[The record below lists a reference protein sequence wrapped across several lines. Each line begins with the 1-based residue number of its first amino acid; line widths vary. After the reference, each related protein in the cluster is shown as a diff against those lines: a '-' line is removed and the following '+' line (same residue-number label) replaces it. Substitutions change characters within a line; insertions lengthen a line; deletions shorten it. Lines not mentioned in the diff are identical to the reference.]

1 MTAKRNRIFRKRKL
15 ELFLL
20 LALFYIFVP
29 QKTYAAGYE
38 VADARKGIIEVQSG
52 FTDAKDNFREMKS
65 GSGFLI
71 RNEQNETYIITN
83 HTVVANSV
91 SEMKKYCKKK
101 KIDTEK
107 INLSNEIRI
116 VVKGDV
122 TVSASVLVKSVEQDY
137 CILSTDDVL
146 HEKQALKLGSSKEVR
161 QGENVYA
168 LGFPKE
174 AEHMEYAPADV
185 EIKYG
190 TVIDEK
196 AKIRPGVFLRHSIP
210 VSAGNTGGPLM
221 NEKGYVIGL
230 TCRKFTDKKKERY
243 YAAPVDEIIEVLNSI
258 YIYFGSETIDTAY
271 EKLDRMYQT
280 CLEISAESGYT
291 KDSAQAF
298 TLAVQEAQKTLE
310 KETPVEEELTTA
322 YRALAAAKVR
332 LVPKMTKLELAL
344 RIFAVCDGILF
355 LWFVIIF
362 VKNSN
367 EKKRM
372 YRPQKPFYP
381 TGSRGQENRPVLF
394 FEKTG
399 ETAVVDKS
407 RFVIGADPLAADYCL
422 AGNPA
427 VSGEHAVLFENN
439 DNWYIDDR
447 GSLNGTFVNQ
457 VRVMPGTAV
466 MIRDGDTIV
475 LADEVCQMRR

>member
-1 MTAKRNRIFRKRKL
+1 MTAKRNRIFRKRKS

-20 LALFYIFVP
+20 LAWFCIFLA
-29 QKTYAAGYE
+29 QKTSAAGHA
-38 VADARKGIIEVQSG
+38 VADTRSGILEVQSG
-52 FTDAKDNFREMKS
+52 FTDAKGNFRKMKS

-71 RNEQNETYIITN
+71 RNEQNETYMITN
-83 HTVVANSV
+83 QAVVANSV

-122 TVSASVLVKSVEQDY
+122 SVAASVLVKSVEQDY

-146 HEKQALKLGSSKEVR
+146 HEKQALKLSSRKVR
-161 QGENVYA
+161 QGEKVYA

-174 AEHMEYAPADV
+174 AENMEYASADV
-185 EIKYG
+185 EIRYG
-190 TVIDEK
+190 TILDEN
-196 AKIRPGVFLRHSIP
+196 AKLRQGVFLQHSIP
-210 VSAGNTGGPLM
+210 VSAGNTGGPLL

-230 TCRKFTDKKKERY
+230 NCRKYTNKKKEMY
-243 YAAPVDEIIEVLNSI
+243 YAAPVDEIIEVLNNFS
-258 YIYFGSETIDTAY
+258 IYFGSESIDAAY
-271 EKLDRMYQT
+271 EKLDAMYQT

-310 KETPVEEELTTA
+310 GEMPIEEALTKA
-322 YRALAAAKVR
+322 YRELAAAKVK
-332 LVPKMTKLELAL
+332 LVPKMTKLDIAL
-344 RIFAVCDGILF
+344 RIFAICDGILLLLF
-355 LWFVIIF
+355 LILL
-362 VKNSN
+362 VKNSR

-372 YRPQKPFYP
+372 YRPQQPFRT
-381 TGSRGQENRPVLF
+381 TGSPGQGNGPRLF

-407 RFVIGADPLAADYCL
+407 NFVIGADRAAADYCL
-422 AGNPA
+422 ADNSA
-427 VSGEHAVLFENN
+427 ISGRHAVLFENN
-439 DNWYIDDR
+439 GCWYIDDLE
-447 GSLNGTFVNQ
+447 SLNGTFVNN
-457 VRVMPGTAV
+457 VRVMPGRAV
-466 MIRDGDTIV
+466 KVMDGDMIV